1 VSDRLEEMATFVRV
15 VEAGS
20 LTGAARRL
28 EVAKSAVSRRL
39 SELEARLGVQ
49 LLRRTTRTLHVTDA
63 GHAFYQRC
71 VRILA
76 DVDEA
81 ELAVSD
87 VHGRLA
93 GQLRVAAPLSFG
105 IAHLQPAVE
114 AFLAEHPDV
123 RFDLDLDDR
132 QVDLMAEN
140 FDLGIRIAPLADSSL
155 VARRLATVEHVVCA
169 SPDYL
174 ARHGTPATPE
184 ALAEHDCLTY
194 ANAPESDAWHCTDAQ
209 GREHRIPVRSR
220 LRANNGDLLREA
232 AVAGLGVVFQPR
244 FIVHRALA
252 EGTLVPVLTD
262 CDWSRVDAWALYPQ
276 TRHLSARVRAFVD
289 FLVAW
294 FEKPP
299 WEAEGGVVGP
309 AGEAGPREGRVSR

>member
-1 VSDRLEEMATFVRV
+1 MSDRLEEMATFVRV

-39 SELEARLGVQ
+39 AELEGRLGVQ
-49 LLRRTTRTLHVTDA
+49 LLRRTTRTLHLTDA
-63 GHAFYQRC
+63 GRAFYQRC

-105 IAHLQPAVE
+105 IAHLQPAVD
-114 AFLAEHPDV
+114 AFMAEHPDV

-155 VARRLATVEHVVCA
+155 VARRLATVDHVVCA

-174 ARHGTPATPE
+174 ARHGAPQTPAE
-184 ALAEHDCLTY
+184 LADHDCLTY
-194 ANAPESDAWHCTDAQ
+194 ANAPASDTWSCIDAQ
-209 GREHRIPVRSR
+209 GREQRVAVRSR
-220 LRANNGDLLREA
+220 LRANNGDLLRE
-232 AVAGLGVVFQPR
+232 VALAGRGIVFQPR

-252 EGTLVPVLTD
+252 AGTLVPVLTD

-289 FLVAW
+289 FLVDW
-294 FEKPP
+294 FAVPP
-299 WEAEGGVVGP
+299 WEA
-309 AGEAGPREGRVSR
+309 

>member
-1 VSDRLEEMATFVRV
+1 MSDRLEEMATFVRV

-39 SELEARLGVQ
+39 AELEGRLGVQ
-49 LLRRTTRTLHVTDA
+49 LLRRTTRTLHLTDA

-174 ARHGTPATPE
+174 ARHGTPATPAE
-184 ALAEHDCLTY
+184 LAEHDCLTY

-209 GREHRIPVRSR
+209 GREHRIPVQSR

-252 EGTLVPVLTD
+252 EGELVPVLTD

-289 FLVAW
+289 FLVEW
-294 FEKPP
+294 FREPA
-299 WEAEGGVVGP
+299 WEA
-309 AGEAGPREGRVSR
+309 GR

>member
-1 VSDRLEEMATFVRV
+1 MSDRLEEMATFVRV

-39 SELEARLGVQ
+39 AELEGRLGVQ
-49 LLRRTTRTLHVTDA
+49 LLRRTTRTLHLTDA

-174 ARHGTPATPE
+174 ARHGTPATPAE
-184 ALAEHDCLTY
+184 LAEHDCLTY
-194 ANAPESDAWHCTDAQ
+194 ANAPESDAWHCTDTQ

-252 EGTLVPVLTD
+252 EGELVPVLTD

-289 FLVAW
+289 FLVEW
-294 FEKPP
+294 FREPA
-299 WEAEGGVVGP
+299 WEA
-309 AGEAGPREGRVSR
+309 GR

>member
-1 VSDRLEEMATFVRV
+1 MSDRLEEMATFVRV

-39 SELEARLGVQ
+39 AELEGRLGVQ
-49 LLRRTTRTLHVTDA
+49 LLRRTTRTLHLTDA

-174 ARHGTPATPE
+174 ARHGTPATPAE
-184 ALAEHDCLTY
+184 LAEHDCLTY

-209 GREHRIPVRSR
+209 GREQRIPVRSR

-252 EGTLVPVLTD
+252 EGELVPVLTD

-289 FLVAW
+289 FLVEW
-294 FEKPP
+294 FREPA
-299 WEAEGGVVGP
+299 WEA
-309 AGEAGPREGRVSR
+309 GR

>member
-1 VSDRLEEMATFVRV
+1 MSDRLEEMATFVRV

-39 SELEARLGVQ
+39 AELEGRLGVQ
-49 LLRRTTRTLHVTDA
+49 LLRRTTRTLHLTDA

-174 ARHGTPATPE
+174 ARHGTPATPAE
-184 ALAEHDCLTY
+184 LAEHDCLTY

-209 GREHRIPVRSR
+209 GREQRIPVRSR

-252 EGTLVPVLTD
+252 EGELVPILTD

-289 FLVAW
+289 FLVEW
-294 FEKPP
+294 FREPA
-299 WEAEGGVVGP
+299 WEA
-309 AGEAGPREGRVSR
+309 GR

>member
-1 VSDRLEEMATFVRV
+1 MSDRLEEMATFVRV

-20 LTGAARRL
+20 LTAAARRL

-39 SELEARLGVQ
+39 SELEGRLGVQ

-114 AFLAEHPDV
+114 AFLAEHPDI

-132 QVDLMAEN
+132 QVDLLAEN

-155 VARRLATVEHVVCA
+155 VARRLATVDHVVCA

-174 ARHGTPATPE
+174 ARHGTPATPAE
-184 ALAEHDCLTY
+184 LAEHDCLTY
-194 ANAPESDAWHCTDAQ
+194 ANAPESDAWHCIDPE

-244 FIVHRALA
+244 FIIHRALA

-294 FEKPP
+294 FDEPP
-299 WEAEGGVVGP
+299 WEAK
-309 AGEAGPREGRVSR
+309 GRQP

>member
-1 VSDRLEEMATFVRV
+1 MSDRLEEMATFVRV

-174 ARHGTPATPE
+174 ARHGTPETPA

-194 ANAPESDAWHCTDAQ
+194 ANAPESDAWYCTDAQ

-232 AVAGLGVVFQPR
+232 AVAGLGLVFQPR
-244 FIVHRALA
+244 FIVHRALQ
-252 EGTLVPVLTD
+252 EGRLVPVLTD

-289 FLVAW
+289 FLVDW
-294 FEKPP
+294 FAEPP
-299 WEAEGGVVGP
+299 WEAEGRGV
-309 AGEAGPREGRVSR
+309 